1 MSIEQREK
9 KKIDELMYRYG
20 IGIKGRRAQQNLTL
34 DVLREDRGT
43 STNPFVDKS
52 EAVVHQQRQ
61 ERLAD
66 RIDNIT
72 TLIYKD
78 HQTFSQA
85 RDSKIKLRDE
95 YYNNLMMEYQEKLD
109 READRKSK
117 DFFRKKRNMNS
128 FNQKLIQQKSQ
139 EKLAKEEQNREQDV
153 RVVAN
158 AIAQAEK
165 KRKQLK
171 DRDEETLAQYKHSL
185 REQVD

>member
-1 MSIEQREK
+1 M
-9 KKIDELMYRYG
+9 
-20 IGIKGRRAQQNLTL
+20 
-34 DVLREDRGT
+34 
-43 STNPFVDKS
+43 
-52 EAVVHQQRQ
+52 
-61 ERLAD
+61 
-66 RIDNIT
+66 
-72 TLIYKD
+72 IYKD